1 MSVKRMIVAI
11 VALAVLPLSV
21 AFGAGGVSWGEQC
34 LLPEYPELAN
44 YDTQARFTAV
54 YGYSVARGGMR
65 NGGFALG
72 VHTPNEECSLDGGFI
87 GAISG
92 QELRAGPFVI
102 ALNLWTGIGGVR
114 RTFSASDGTFALF
127 GQADLELGFSLFP
140 GMRVVGYGGMQAV
153 ADVLAWHPVSTAVYY
168 TPVAGIRL
176 AWGR

>member
-11 VALAVLPLSV
+11 VALAVLPLSM
-21 AFGAGGVSWGEQC
+21 AFGAGGVSWGEQY
-34 LLPEYPELAN
+34 LVPQYPDFAN

-65 NGGFALG
+65 NGGFVLG
-72 VHTPNEECSLDGGFI
+72 VHSPNEECGFDGGFI

-102 ALNLWTGIGGVR
+102 ALNLWTGIGGMR
-114 RTFSASDGTFALF
+114 RAFSAGDGAFALF
-127 GQADLELGFSLFP
+127 GQADLELGFTIFP

-153 ADVLAWHPVSTAVYY
+153 ADILAWQPVSTAVYY